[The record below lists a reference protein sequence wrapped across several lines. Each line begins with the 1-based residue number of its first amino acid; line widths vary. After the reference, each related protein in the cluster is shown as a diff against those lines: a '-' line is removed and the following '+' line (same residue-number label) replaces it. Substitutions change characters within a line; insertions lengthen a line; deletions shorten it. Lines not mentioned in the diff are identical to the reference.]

1 MTGIPTVERKEIDM
15 LATEWCKAKHVVVMI
30 DEVSRQFAL
39 DAANLILKNF
49 VLSMA
54 EAVAARKAAAAGN
67 PPPEAAK
74 IVKKSS
80 LILTDM

>member
-1 MTGIPTVERKEIDM
+1 MGFPTIGRNELDK
-15 LATEWCKAKHVVVMI
+15 LATEWCKSKHVVVMI

-39 DAANLILKNF
+39 DVANLVLKNF

-54 EAVAARKAAAAGN
+54 ENVAAKKAAAAGN
-67 PPPEAAK
+67 PLPEAAK

-80 LILTDM
+80 LILTDL